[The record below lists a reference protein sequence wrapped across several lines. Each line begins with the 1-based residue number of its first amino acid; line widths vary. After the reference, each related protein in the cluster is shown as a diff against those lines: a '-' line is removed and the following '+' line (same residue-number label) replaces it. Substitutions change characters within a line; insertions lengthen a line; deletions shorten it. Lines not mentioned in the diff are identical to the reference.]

1 VLRRLLVLPLGEE
14 DDRDLLHRETFLNE
28 PSTDNLENKIV
39 LVLTAAILVKR
50 GDEMK
55 AWFLCWV
62 HQPRVMKMF
71 DQKTGNIVA
80 STASNFFSIDGCMK
94 HTMPQFG

>member
-1 VLRRLLVLPLGEE
+1 MLRRLLVLPLGEE

-55 AWFLCWV
+55 AWFLC
-62 HQPRVMKMF
+62 
-71 DQKTGNIVA
+71 
-80 STASNFFSIDGCMK
+80 
-94 HTMPQFG
+94 